1 MSETITP
8 ANLIFTVLH
17 LLLDDVDTD
26 ELLEHA
32 GIPVQ
37 RVLEPEGSL
46 TIPEVVR
53 ISQCAQALTGDPALG
68 LHLGQELGTEMLD
81 VVGMMMST
89 APDARAA
96 VHSALQYSPLLS
108 TLGHAELEEEG
119 DEARIVLHLLPE
131 VEPIG
136 LYCAELVWA
145 TVWSA
150 MRRLVRGEVVP
161 RRLTFAWPAPPWQD
175 EYRQVFGEETEIVF
189 AAPRTTLA
197 VDRRDLDLP
206 MARHTPGLYQ
216 RLQEQAARRLASR
229 APAETASASAT
240 VRRLIED
247 HLGERLLDLTVIAQH
262 MGISPR
268 TLQRRLKE
276 EGTTFQALYDACRQQ
291 VARTELLE
299 HDTDMATI
307 AAMLGYSEPANFY
320 RAFRDWF
327 GLSPSEFRKQHRGA
341 GGFAPDGQAAVG
353 DA

>member
-26 ELLEHA
+26 ALLEHA

-53 ISQCAQALTGDPALG
+53 ISQCAQALTDDPALG

-89 APDARAA
+89 APDLRAA
-96 VHSALQYSPLLS
+96 IHSTLQYSPLLT
-108 TLGHAELEEEG
+108 TLGHAELEEDG

-131 VEPIG
+131 VEPIA

-150 MRRLVRGEVVP
+150 RRLVRGEAVL
-161 RRLTFAWPAPPWQD
+161 RRLTFRQPAPAWAD
-175 EYRQVFGEETEIVF
+175 EFHQVFGEETEIVF
-189 AAPRTTLA
+189 GAPRTTL
-197 VDRRDLDLP
+197 VLDRRSLDLP

-229 APAETASASAT
+229 LPAETASATALA
-240 VRRLIED
+240 RRIIED

-262 MGISPR
+262 MGMSPR
-268 TLQRRLKE
+268 TLQRRLKD
-276 EGTTFQALYDACRQQ
+276 EGTTFQGLYDACRQQ

-299 HDTDMATI
+299 HATDMATI

-327 GLSPSEFRKQHRGA
+327 GISPSEYRKQHRGA
-341 GGFAPDGQAAVG
+341 GGFDPGVQAAAG